1 MRGQLEIATIKYPNL
16 KRFYIFYTSPSLE
29 ALRYCDKTNFIE
41 FREAERIE
49 IMFQSKDIEFQR
61 ENSQLLLNELKVK
74 MEEYINSSNHMW
86 RLLYDENVDL

>member
-1 MRGQLEIATIKYPNL
+1 MYYELELDIIITYIEAFLKGQLEIATIKYPNL

-49 IMFQSKDIEFQR
+49 IMFQSKDI
-61 ENSQLLLNELKVK
+61 
-74 MEEYINSSNHMW
+74 
-86 RLLYDENVDL
+86 